1 MKIFSG
7 YVREQKRYTKNE
19 LKHIFSFDEAGVEK
33 FIKSLKAYG
42 VLKSVK
48 NSNAQLEMS
57 DLVDEDIE
65 ITDET
70 AVSGDCLYV
79 FTYVGVITS
88 GSRVIKVYPK
98 YLLSPKEAPVKE
110 MKQVI
115 KVLERYSNSEEQIIN
130 IFNGDGDNRSFN
142 ILAVILFLL
151 KDYHEYGI
159 YTNNDG

>member
-57 DLVDEDIE
+57 DLVECVHLCRCHHIWQQGNQSISE
-65 ITDET
+65 IP
-70 AVSGDCLYV
+70 
-79 FTYVGVITS
+79 FIPK
-88 GSRVIKVYPK
+88 GS
-98 YLLSPKEAPVKE
+98 SC
-110 MKQVI
+110 
-115 KVLERYSNSEEQIIN
+115 
-130 IFNGDGDNRSFN
+130 
-142 ILAVILFLL
+142 
-151 KDYHEYGI
+151 
-159 YTNNDG
+159 

>member
-79 FTYVGVITS
+79 FTYCLLYTS
-88 GSRVIKVYPK
+88 P
-98 YLLSPKEAPVKE
+98 SP
-110 MKQVI
+110 
-115 KVLERYSNSEEQIIN
+115 R
-130 IFNGDGDNRSFN
+130 D
-142 ILAVILFLL
+142 
-151 KDYHEYGI
+151 
-159 YTNNDG
+159 